1 MAIPKKIKENILHAI
16 KEINEIKKLS
26 NNANENDTDIKS
38 PTDISNKEYNTIS
51 YKLGKTLID
60 SKKDMV
66 SAISTPRKLFG
77 IYLESKNR
85 LQESD
90 IKYLEKSKVVVR
102 NVGKLNNVIGYKR
115 IDDFISEE
123 IHSNNENVSL
133 QSLIN
138 IFGIKSGDKVFTLSD
153 NKVYFETKSNEP
165 IYTTSQKIWTTSS
178 YTKKIINAN
187 FDLKKS
193 DELDLVVIIS
203 FFDDNSKNRIHY
215 NMLPINKNL
224 NIAIPQ
230 NATYFNLGLKV
241 TGEGVLEKKKIKLGG
256 IQESIPITTID
267 YNLDDGISIIIP
279 SYKGEKTIIDTLES
293 IEKQKNIN
301 LDLLEIII
309 VINGEKDSTEEKII
323 EFSNNQKH
331 LNIVCSYTNELGAS
345 EARNI
350 AIKQASKEY
359 LVFCDDDDL
368 LSDEY
373 LSGLYK
379 IRNPES
385 IGFCSIYDMKEDGQI
400 VKDNNI
406 NTKLIRSL
414 TDNVHNI
421 ENFTSAIT
429 MIASKIIPTKN
440 IKDIVFD
447 KSLRSGEDV
456 VFFTDYY
463 IRYNPKLIMCSNEET
478 YYIRR
483 LRDNSVSRQKMS
495 FEFNVSQRLDVMKS
509 LLSLKT
515 STYKKEQLEFIDS
528 KIRAQ
533 CGFIVSYL
541 KENPKEYKNIHL
553 AIVKKDIKSFPY
565 RYLQDRV
572 GLTDPSLLVISY
584 CHPPFVDTSAVVAA
598 KRVFEFDEICDVVCA
613 DMSKV
618 RAINPELSKINRHL
632 IRDSFVLSTNPTF
645 GGWSGIYEF
654 ASAIDFLVDDKNY
667 TSVYSRS
674 FWPASHFAAF
684 EYKRKHP
691 EVKWIAEFSDPI
703 ILDIEGNARKADIS
717 IDWVK
722 EIIAD
727 FGLDYSLI
735 NEDNLYVWCE
745 LIVYIF
751 ADEIIF
757 TCENQRK
764 LMTNSFPHQKYIN
777 RIENHN
783 QIIPHPTLPKEFYE
797 SNQIDYKL
805 DESKVNFAYFGAF
818 YKTRRLD
825 DLIDALHS
833 YKSNVG
839 KYKKLKSPLI
849 HIFTEQVDAA
859 KEMVEEEG
867 LDKYFI
873 INNYV
878 NYFDFLNISKAMDV
892 LIVNDAKAKDM
903 FGFNPYLPSKLS
915 DYLGSSSKIWG
926 FYEKNS
932 AISFGSKENYYTELS
947 KGEGFK
953 TLIQILSESLN
964 RDLIESRF

>member
-1 MAIPKKIKENILHAI
+1 MAISKKIKSNILHSV
-16 KEINEIKKLS
+16 KEINEIKKLL
-26 NNANENDTDIKS
+26 TDKNIESLEVKQS
-38 PTDISNKEYNTIS
+38 EYLTDKEYDTIS
-51 YKLGKTLID
+51 YKFGKTLID
-60 SKKDMV
+60 SKKDIA
-66 SAISTPRKLFG
+66 SAISAPRKLVS
-77 IYLESKNR
+77 IYLESKKR
-85 LQESD
+85 SQKKD
-90 IKYLEKSKVVVR
+90 IKLLETSKVIVR
-102 NVGKLNNVIGYKR
+102 DSENHTKTISYKK
-115 IDDFISEE
+115 IDDFIVSEE
-123 IHSNNENVSL
+123 NIEEDISS
-133 QSLIN
+133 QKLID
-138 IFGIKSGDKVFTLSD
+138 IFGIKSGKKVFTLTD
-153 NKVYFETKSNEP
+153 EKIYFETIPSEP
-165 IYTTSQKIWTTSS
+165 VYTASQKIWHTSKYS
-178 YTKKIINAN
+178 NSIVTASFNFKKA
-187 FDLKKS
+187 DS
-193 DELDLVVIIS
+193 LDLVVIIS
-203 FFDDNSKNRIHY
+203 FFDNKSNNRIHY

-224 NIAIPQ
+224 NITIPP
-230 NATYFNLGLKV
+230 NAVYFNLGLKV
-241 TGEGVLEKKKIKLGG
+241 TGEGVLEKQKIMIGDASQPSPTKTKNY
-256 IQESIPITTID
+256 S
-267 YNLDDGISIIIP
+267 LDEGMSIIIP

-293 IEKQKNIN
+293 IKKQKNIN

-331 LNIVCSYTNELGAS
+331 LNIVCSYTNESGAS

-350 AIKQASKEY
+350 AIEKASKEY
-359 LVFCDDDDL
+359 LIFCDDDDL

-373 LSGLYK
+373 IAGLYK
-379 IRNPES
+379 IRDLES

-400 VKDNNI
+400 VRDNNI
-406 NTKLIRSL
+406 NRKLIQSL
-414 TDNVHNI
+414 TDSNYNV

-440 IKDIVFD
+440 IKDMLFD
-447 KSLRSGEDV
+447 KNLRSGEDV

-463 IRYNPKLIMCSNEET
+463 VRYNPKLIMCKNEKT

-483 LRDNSVSRQKMS
+483 LRENSLSRKEMS
-495 FEFNVSQRLDVMKS
+495 FDFNVVQRLDVLKS
-509 LLSLKT
+509 LLNLKN
-515 STYKKEQLEFIDS
+515 SILKEEQLQFIDT

-533 CGFIVSYL
+533 CGFIINYL

-565 RYLQDRV
+565 RYLQDRAN
-572 GLTDPSLLVISY
+572 LTDPSLLVISY

-598 KRVFEFDEICDVVCA
+598 KRVFEFNEICDVVCA

-632 IRDSFVLSTNPTF
+632 VRDSFVLSTNPTF

-654 ASAIDFLVDDKNY
+654 ASAIDSLVDDKNY

-964 RDLIESRF
+964 KDLIESRF